1 MNAAAIEQRGYDTN
15 WTTEFGREFPRDLD
29 YEVRNVNFPIYRE
42 QTFIDEVRVLPDPWC
57 KDPRFK
63 HTDIVDERDFI
74 KKLKTMEKWVR
85 YLNSE
90 GMTIT
95 HIRDQTH
102 SLTNT
107 VEILGPRT
115 PVAILKE
122 YANFICKVWPNQIP
136 TDEEGQKLAPTGNG
150 AANVAKIY
158 GRIINQDLKATKA
171 FIGWQKW
178 TSRRTKYDNF
188 CQFAVIINQLAE
200 ELGPIAFGWYGK
212 LQINLDI
219 ALTMRLYTID
229 NHLVLNEFTTSFQDW
244 AFEMFSREAIFK
256 KVRGD
261 VIKLRAKI
269 VLSESE
275 FDILM
280 NKRLAMEPESTE
292 DSTDSFSSDNDSD
305 NGHQRPP
312 MRAFSLSS
320 HGDSSGYSS
329 EHEIVMQ

>member
-1 MNAAAIEQRGYDTN
+1 MNAAANEQRDYDTN
-15 WTTEFGREFPRDLD
+15 WTTEFGREFPRELD
-29 YEVRNVNFPIYRE
+29 YEGRNVRFPIYR
-42 QTFIDEVRVLPDPWC
+42 QPTFFDDVDVLPDPWC
-57 KDPRFK
+57 KDPKFK
-63 HTDIVDERDFI
+63 HSDIVDERDFV
-74 KKLKTMEKWVR
+74 KKLKSMEKWVR

-102 SLTNT
+102 SLTKT

-122 YANFICKVWPNQIP
+122 YANFICKVWPNRIP
-136 TDEEGQKLAPTGNG
+136 TDEEGIKLAPSGNG
-150 AANVAKIY
+150 ATNVLKIY
-158 GRIINQDLKATKA
+158 GRIIEQDLKATKS

-178 TSRRTKYDNF
+178 ANRRTKYDNF
-188 CQFAVIINQLAE
+188 GQFAVIINQLAE

-219 ALTMRLYTID
+219 ALTMKLYTID

-244 AFEMFSREAIFK
+244 AFEMFSKEALYK

-261 VIKLRAKI
+261 VVKIRAKI
-269 VLSESE
+269 VLSEAE

-280 NKRLAMEPESTE
+280 NKRMAMGPEVDTNVST
-292 DSTDSFSSDNDSD
+292 SSDSDSD
-305 NGHQRPP
+305 HDSDINQNQP
-312 MRAFSLSS
+312 FSLSS

-329 EHEIVMQ
+329 EHEIRMQQ